1 MISVIESLR
10 AGLSPANQRIAE
22 VVLSRPQDAVRASIS
37 ALARAAEVSEP
48 TVLRFCRLL
57 GVMSFPECRRP
68 P

>member
-10 AGLSPANQRIAE
+10 AGLSPADRRIAE
-22 VVLSRPQDAVRASIS
+22 VVLSRPQDA
-37 ALARAAEVSEP
+37 ALARAVEVGEP

-57 GVMSFPECRRP
+57 GVMTP